1 MQHHVRSMYLKHLLQ
16 STYLR
21 HHVRS
26 GDELVELQEATLNP
40 VNEVLGA
47 DDVGTG
53 CFRLLLLLSC
63 KQIRSGKRRNLSNS
77 RSSTLLRASRT

>member
-1 MQHHVRSMYLKHLLQ
+1 MYLKHLLQ

-40 VNEVLGA
+40 VDEVLGA

-53 CFRLLLLLSC
+53 CLRLLLLLSC
-63 KQIRSGKRRNLSNS
+63 KQIRSGKRRRNLSNS
-77 RSSTLLRASRT
+77 QSSTFLRPSRT